1 MKAKRCQT
9 AATLT
14 WHRGTGSAERGA
26 MITYIDSQKTS
37 APGWRE
43 TLLGK
48 ASTCSW
54 SAVLRGSTGGE
65 RLPARHRQG
74 LCFSFLWGR
83 CPEQPGAEHLQVPQ
97 KTMGRDGKL
106 WQEVLGKLIQGEV
119 GKLRHGVMG
128 KLMQREMGRLR
139 HRGRKRRGN

>member
-26 MITYIDSQKTS
+26 MITYTDSQKTS

-48 ASTCSW
+48 ATTCSW
-54 SAVLRGSTGGE
+54 SAVLRGSTGGSGFQ
-65 RLPARHRQG
+65 RDTVRASVSAFCGGGAPSNPVLNISRSHRKR
-74 LCFSFLWGR
+74 W
-83 CPEQPGAEHLQVPQ
+83 A
-97 KTMGRDGKL
+97 
-106 WQEVLGKLIQGEV
+106 
-119 GKLRHGVMG
+119 
-128 KLMQREMGRLR
+128 EMGNC
-139 HRGRKRRGN
+139 GKKCWGN